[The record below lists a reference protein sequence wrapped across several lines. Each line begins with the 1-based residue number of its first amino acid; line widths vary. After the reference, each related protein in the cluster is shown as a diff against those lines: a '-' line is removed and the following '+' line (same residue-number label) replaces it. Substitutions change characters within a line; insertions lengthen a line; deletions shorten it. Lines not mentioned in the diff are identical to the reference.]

1 MLNIP
6 ALLCNCFFLFDCTSG
21 GKGTTRL
28 LYLFI
33 NGIMQILMEKDVRIS
48 RTPQSGLVHVT
59 ATTMILYGINEVH
72 SSAKKKKKGLSCKG
86 FILEV

>member
-1 MLNIP
+1 
-6 ALLCNCFFLFDCTSG
+6 
-21 GKGTTRL
+21 
-28 LYLFI
+28 
-33 NGIMQILMEKDVRIS
+33 MQILMEKDVRIS